1 MPASE
6 LESAH
11 RPESLRGSPLIKLDS
26 LIDHLDLEKIFG
38 RNAPLHVDL
47 GCGDGGFLCALAQRM
62 PDKNFLGIERLSR
75 RVERTCRKAEKVD
88 NMRVLNAE
96 TSYAVRYLLPENS
109 VETFYLLFPDP
120 WPKRRRQRRRIF
132 SDDFLDSITAALEEG
147 GLLRVATDQVDYFR
161 QMERL
166 SRAHPQFEI
175 GDVTR
180 WHRHPADETVGWKP
194 MPPDDGTLPSTKF
207 EKKFRQQGAA
217 IHWLELRKVSPVR

>member
-62 PDKNFLGIERLSR
+62 PDKNFLRIERLNR

-207 EKKFRQQGAA
+207 ERKFREQGAA
-217 IHWLELRKVSPVR
+217 IHWLEVRKVSPVR